1 MKFLRFLKEVF
12 IDKFWIKLI
21 SLILAV
27 LVVVLLVV

>member
-21 SLILAV
+21 SMVLAV
-27 LVVVLLVV
+27 FVVVLLVV